1 MYSLTRTKQ
10 KTMMNKSC
18 NMQKHNGQ
26 WLTLAISFVPAYPT
40 VIRGLNESLDMLKGP
55 GTR

>member
-1 MYSLTRTKQ
+1 
-10 KTMMNKSC
+10 MMNKSC

-40 VIRGLNESLDMLKGP
+40 VIRGSNELSSVDNLRGS

>member
-1 MYSLTRTKQ
+1 
-10 KTMMNKSC
+10 MMNKSC

-40 VIRGLNESLDMLKGP
+40 FIRGSNESVDMLRGP

>member
-1 MYSLTRTKQ
+1 
-10 KTMMNKSC
+10 
-18 NMQKHNGQ
+18 MQKHNAQ

-40 VIRGLNESLDMLKGP
+40 CIRGSKELSSVDNLRGP

>member
-1 MYSLTRTKQ
+1 
-10 KTMMNKSC
+10 MMNKSC
-18 NMQKHNGQ
+18 NMQKHNRQ

-40 VIRGLNESLDMLKGP
+40 CIRGSNESVDNLRGP

>member
-1 MYSLTRTKQ
+1 
-10 KTMMNKSC
+10 MMNKSC

-40 VIRGLNESLDMLKGP
+40 IIRGSNEDSLRGP

>member
-1 MYSLTRTKQ
+1 
-10 KTMMNKSC
+10 MMNKSC
-18 NMQKHNGQ
+18 NMQKHNGL

-40 VIRGLNESLDMLKGP
+40 SIRGSSESDNQRGP